1 MQFYLFRLDSHGVY
15 GPQGDLEKK
24 MFIREL
30 RRLKQA
36 VLPKWLL
43 LGDLNLIYKA
53 QDKNNGRLDQR
64 LLLTFRRALNHLEV
78 KEIELIGR
86 KFTWTNSHESP
97 TMTRI
102 DRAFTT
108 AEWEESYVHPT
119 AQSLSSSVSGHCPLL
134 ITSLA
139 PTRPRPKF
147 WFESFWTDMDGY

>member
-1 MQFYLFRLDSHGVY
+1 VTDIRNNTTWTVTGVY

-36 VLPKWLL
+36 VLPKLLL
-43 LGDLNLIYKA
+43 LGDFNLIYKV
-53 QDKNNGRLDQR
+53 QDKNNDRLDQR
-64 LLLTFRRALNHLEV
+64 LMLTFRRALNHLEV

-102 DRAFTT
+102 DRAFAT
-108 AEWEESYVHPT
+108 AEWEERYVHPT
-119 AQSLSSSVSGHCPLL
+119 AQSLSSSVSDH
-134 ITSLA
+134 
-139 PTRPRPKF
+139 
-147 WFESFWTDMDGY
+147 